1 MKDSIFKNA
10 MLKVLHGLGAL
21 TVAWRRL
28 TEPSAAVAKPEHRHQ
43 ARLLMTILLVLFI
56 LGILAVTLSLLGV
69 YYEPGEA
76 KTTRPIFLL
85 IMLITIFLFAVEYS
99 LGRTIHYPLAAV
111 LTIATLL
118 GATFVAMVLNPQR
131 VELLFFLVLGGLI
144 GSLFFSARTTAVI
157 FLVTFITL
165 LLLSGVAPDVSTWR
179 NMNALF
185 FILTVGGLVVMATS
199 LRQRYIEQIDWQ
211 TQQLVENEARL
222 RELSIRDPLTGLFNR
237 RYLEEVLALEMI
249 RAVRDHYSIGII
261 MADID
266 YFKRFNDVHGHAAGD
281 FVLVQVSN
289 LLRTHVRL
297 SDITC
302 RYGGEEFVL
311 ILPEASRE
319 ITLKRAEQIR
329 DAVRNLH
336 VQYEGQSFDAVTLS
350 LGVAVFPD
358 HGTTHDEILRAVDNA
373 LYQAKHAGRD
383 RVMTATV

>member
-1 MKDSIFKNA
+1 MSK
-10 MLKVLHGLGAL
+10 MLGGFGAL
-21 TVAWRRL
+21 TAAWRWL
-28 TEPSAAVAKPEHRHQ
+28 TEPSPAIAKSEHRHQ

-56 LGILAVTLSLLGV
+56 LGLLAVTLSLLGV

-118 GATFVAMVLNPQR
+118 GATFVAMILNPER

-144 GSLFFSARTTAVI
+144 GSLFFSARTTAFI
-157 FLVTFITL
+157 FLVTFVTL
-165 LLLSGVAPDVSTWR
+165 LLLSGVAPEVSTWR

-329 DAVRNLH
+329 EAIRNLH

-373 LYQAKHAGRD
+373 LYHAKHEGRD
-383 RVMTATV
+383 RVMTATI